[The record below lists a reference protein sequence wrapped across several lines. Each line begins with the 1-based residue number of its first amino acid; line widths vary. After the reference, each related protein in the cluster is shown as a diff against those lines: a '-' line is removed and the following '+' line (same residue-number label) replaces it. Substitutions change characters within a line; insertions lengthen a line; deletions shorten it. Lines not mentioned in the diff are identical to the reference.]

1 MLGIS
6 DLFIT
11 IPRQGIQ
18 VNKDI
23 AIKAIEDKP
32 KVQKKQVVRKML
44 AALTTVFSVTL
55 GTAMYLHIH

>member
-23 AIKAIEDKP
+23 SIKTFEEKT
-32 KVQKKQVVRKML
+32 KTQKHQVVRKML

-55 GTAMYLHIH
+55 GTAMYMHIH